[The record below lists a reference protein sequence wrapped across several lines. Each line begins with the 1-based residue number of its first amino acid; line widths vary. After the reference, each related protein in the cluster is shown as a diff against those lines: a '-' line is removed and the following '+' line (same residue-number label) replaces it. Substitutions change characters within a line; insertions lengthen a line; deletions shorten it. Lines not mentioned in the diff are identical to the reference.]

1 MDELVRRL
9 EAVEAK
15 LDRVLLQIEFVRT
28 HSAAYLGQGLA
39 LTHLANERPMIVNS
53 NDLGGPMQFISGG
66 EYENENI
73 EVLLSLL
80 RDDTT
85 TFLDIGANLGFFSL
99 MIGERLRTN
108 GKVLA
113 FEPHPLLA
121 DLARRNSFINGLGSV
136 ITVHQFGLSDVDAE
150 SDFAYPK
157 EHLGGGRIGET
168 AQLDRYDVVRSSVRR
183 LDDVLDP
190 GIRVD
195 LMKID
200 VEGHEPQ
207 VVRGMQQVIARS
219 PQLKILFENFGIQ
232 AGGALQIE
240 ELLRPFGF
248 EFYGIAAA
256 SQLCPLVPGELERFT
271 GYVLAARAKQ
281 VETLD
286 RRRFNIYPSQLIID
300 GTTPRRPGEVLI
312 NEGTP
317 TDALFHGPYWFLR
330 SGVWVLHIHGKIEG
344 EIEMLIAERYGRVT
358 LKQRMSAA
366 QMRWQFFNDQNL
378 VQFEVVARAAPD
390 TKKAR
395 VEIERI
401 DLVRV
406 G

>member
-28 HSAAYLGQGLA
+28 HSATYLGQGLA
-39 LTHLANERPMIVNS
+39 LTHLVNERPMIVNS
-53 NDLGGPMQFISGG
+53 NDLGGPMLFISGG
-66 EYENENI
+66 EYEVENI
-73 EVLLSLL
+73 EVLFSFMS
-80 RDDTT
+80 DNAA
-85 TFLDIGANLGFFSL
+85 TFVDAGANLGFFSL
-99 MIGERLRTN
+99 MIGERLRPN
-108 GKVLA
+108 GKVFA

-121 DLARRNSFINGLGSV
+121 ELARRNAVINGLMSV
-136 ITVHQFGLSDVDAE
+136 ITVYPFGLSDVEAE
-150 SDFAYPK
+150 VNFGYPK
-157 EHLGGGRIGET
+157 DHLGGGRIGET
-168 AQLDRYDVVRSSVRR
+168 TQLEQYDVVRSSVRC
-183 LDDVLDP
+183 LDDVIDADVA
-190 GIRVD
+190 VD

-207 VVRGMQQVIARS
+207 VVRGMQQIIARS
-219 PQLKILFENFGIQ
+219 PKLKILFENFGIQ
-232 AGGALQIE
+232 AGGASQIE

-248 EFYGIAAA
+248 QLYGIAAG
-256 SQLCPLVPGELERFT
+256 SQLCPLAFGELEKFT
-271 GYVLAARAKQ
+271 GYVLAARAEQ
-281 VETLD
+281 VDTLD

-300 GTTPRRPGEVLI
+300 GTPQRRPGELLI
-312 NEGTP
+312 NEATP
-317 TDALFHGPYWFLR
+317 AEALFHGPYWFLR

-358 LKQRMSAA
+358 LKHGMSAA
-366 QMRWQFFNDQNL
+366 RMQWRFFNDQNL

-390 TKKAR
+390 IDKAR

-401 DLVRV
+401 ELVRV